1 MLMKNYYDLNIDLN
15 ARINDGKTGFH
26 LTCWNDHTEVA
37 KLLMKNS
44 VEFDINLNA
53 IDDFGMSAF
62 HLSCWFGKMLL
73 SNTKCFNIDVESRT
87 KLGKTGFELA
97 KQDVKYSDFPR
108 KC

>member
-1 MLMKNYYDLNIDLN
+1 
-15 ARINDGKTGFH
+15 
-26 LTCWNDHTEVA
+26 
-37 KLLMKNS
+37 MKNS
-44 VEFDINLNA
+44 VELDIDLNA
-53 IDDFGMSAF
+53 KDDFGMSAF
-62 HLSCWFGKMLL
+62 HLSCWFGKTRTVQMLL